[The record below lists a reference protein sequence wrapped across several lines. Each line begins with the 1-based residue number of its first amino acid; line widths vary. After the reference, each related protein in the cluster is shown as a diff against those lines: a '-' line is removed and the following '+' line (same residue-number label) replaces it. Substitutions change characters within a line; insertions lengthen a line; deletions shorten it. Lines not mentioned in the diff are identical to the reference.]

1 MSGGERK
8 KNKSKN
14 ELYYISFHP
23 SDSSNLNQKI
33 LFCSLQDS
41 QIPDKSQTTLVK
53 PLCLC
58 RDLYPSNLSEFDCF
72 HVVLLERCWTAQLWR
87 WARPLINHFCRNIAA
102 MKQMKIFCGNLVE
115 TYQEDLFCFSLFWF
129 RFRKNWHQGLKLCHV
144 KAEPKKGCFLACI
157 ISAICY
163 RWITEKPI
171 YYFINLVKSDPH
183 SNTVV
188 SDNNTVQKVSNQGMF
203 FACTGT

>member
-23 SDSSNLNQKI
+23 SDSSNLDQKI

-102 MKQMKIFCGNLVE
+102 MRQKLDENILWEFGWDLPRGSVLFLFVLIQV
-115 TYQEDLFCFSLFWF
+115 QEELTLRIKTLSCQSWAKERLLSCLYN
-129 RFRKNWHQGLKLCHV
+129 KCH
-144 KAEPKKGCFLACI
+144 L
-157 ISAICY
+157 
-163 RWITEKPI
+163 
-171 YYFINLVKSDPH
+171 L
-183 SNTVV
+183 
-188 SDNNTVQKVSNQGMF
+188 
-203 FACTGT
+203 